1 VTGDVPE
8 PDQGAA
14 QQAYEAAAR
23 LYDEAAAEL
32 DRASAHCRV
41 AATQFRGAEV
51 PRGAAHA
58 WAALEHLREA
68 ELRLEEQARAHRL
81 KARL

>member
-1 VTGDVPE
+1 MTGDMPE

-14 QQAYEAAAR
+14 NSVLDCAR

-32 DRASAHCRV
+32 DRAAAHCRV
-41 AATQFRGAEV
+41 AAERFRGAEV

-58 WAALEHLREA
+58 WAALGHLREA
-68 ELRLEEQARAHRL
+68 ELRLEEQARTHRL
-81 KARL
+81 KALL